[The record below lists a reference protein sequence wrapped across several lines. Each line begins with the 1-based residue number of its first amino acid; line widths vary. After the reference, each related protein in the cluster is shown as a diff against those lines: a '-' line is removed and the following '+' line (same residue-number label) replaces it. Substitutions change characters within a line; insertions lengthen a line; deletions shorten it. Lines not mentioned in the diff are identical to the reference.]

1 MDYNDT
7 PLDRLI
13 SRIKPVK
20 LSVDGNKDVNILNGR
35 LQIPGAGL
43 RLIATEVGIET
54 ENWKVYLTTIHMN

>member
-54 ENWKVYLTTIHMN
+54 EN